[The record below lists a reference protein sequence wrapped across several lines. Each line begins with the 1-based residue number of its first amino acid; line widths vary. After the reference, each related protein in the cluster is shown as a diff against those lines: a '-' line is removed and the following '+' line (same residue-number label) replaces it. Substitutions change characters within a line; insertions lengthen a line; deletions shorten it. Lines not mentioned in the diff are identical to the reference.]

1 MKTRE
6 LFWQNVIKER
16 HELLMSMSKDK
27 DSPFETAEREYLALQ
42 NKLLEGARTNWERR
56 HIKRLIA
63 QDILNEA
70 DSRACRWEE
79 FSRALRRMQRLGYM
93 DADARLHA
101 ACLTVW
107 ASLRFR
113 DKEPLA
119 WAMMDDA
126 ERRLRR
132 IRRGHFRREEG
143 LETIASIKQ
152 QVAKKGLTP
161 PAPTRTASKPM
172 GASHRRRARPR
183 LHLVPPST

>member
-16 HELLMSMSKDK
+16 HELLMSLSKNKAASFD
-27 DSPFETAEREYLALQ
+27 TAEREYLALQ
-42 NKLLEGARTNWERR
+42 KKLLEGACSDWEQR

-70 DSRACRWEE
+70 DHRARRWEE

-93 DADARLHA
+93 DADAQLHV

-119 WAMMDDA
+119 WAMMKDA

-143 LETIASIKQ
+143 LETIAN
-152 QVAKKGLTP
+152 VRTRAARLGLTP
-161 PAPTRTASKPM
+161 PPLSDRATPS
-172 GASHRRRARPR
+172 GASRGRGARSR
-183 LHLVPPST
+183 LRLLHPPA

>member
-1 MKTRE
+1 MKRRE

-16 HELLMSMSKDK
+16 HQLLMSLSKNK
-27 DSPFETAEREYLALQ
+27 AAPFETAEHEYLALQ
-42 NKLLEGARTNWERR
+42 KRLLEGARTDGERQ

-70 DSRACRWEE
+70 DYRARSWEE

-93 DADARLHA
+93 DATAQLHA

-119 WAMMDDA
+119 WTMMDDA

-132 IRRGHFRREEG
+132 VRRGHFRREEG
-143 LETIASIKQ
+143 LETIAN
-152 QVAKKGLTP
+152 VRTRAARLGLTP
-161 PAPTRTASKPM
+161 PPLSN
-172 GASHRRRARPR
+172 GATPSGTSRGRGSRSRLRP
-183 LHLVPPST
+183 LHPPA